1 MRITLFV
8 VACLFATSAPLRA
21 ETATRSELDIRA
33 MRASVVQVFTTSQ
46 AEDYV
51 RPWQRPRASMSG
63 GSAFFIG
70 GDRLVTN
77 AHVVSDARN
86 LLVKR
91 ADSPKRYEARVLF
104 AGDDCDL
111 AMLTTDDKSFFE
123 GMKPLEIGDRPAM
136 RSTVATVGYPTGGS
150 KLSMTE
156 GVVSRIEV
164 QTYVHSDADQHL
176 AIQIDAAINPGNS
189 GGPVIQGDKVV
200 GVAFQGQF
208 FSQSIGYMIPPS
220 VVRHF
225 LRDVEDDVY
234 HGYPEL
240 GLYTEK
246 LENDT
251 LRKYLGVPDG
261 ESGVLIL
268 KAMPYASAVGHAQR
282 NDVLQAIDGHKI
294 QNDGTIEIE
303 GDFFEYTHVVED
315 KQVGE
320 TVELSI
326 RRKGEPMKLTVTLK
340 AWGARMI
347 PATRYAKK
355 PEFMVWGGYMFCPV
369 TTNYLSQSGASNE
382 LRYYFNQYYR
392 LEAEEGKTREQLVVI
407 SRVFPHRTTRYQSY
421 RNDIVATVN
430 AKEPKDFDEFVRF
443 VDAGGDIVSIEFEG
457 VNTPPL
463 FINRKTASG
472 AHGEIC
478 KKFGITAHRHVEGL
492 ADGDAPKEGASD
504 GTKDDSTKDD
514 GANR

>member
-1 MRITLFV
+1 MRIFLFV
-8 VACLFATSAPLRA
+8 VACLFATSTPLRA
-21 ETATRSELDIRA
+21 ETATRPELDIKA

-46 AEDYV
+46 PEDYV

-70 GDRLVTN
+70 GDRLVSN

-86 LLVKR
+86 LMVKR
-91 ADSPKRYEARVLF
+91 ADSPKRYQARVLF
-104 AGDDCDL
+104 AGNDCDL

-164 QTYVHSDADQHL
+164 QNYVHSNADEHL

-225 LRDVEDDVY
+225 LRDVEDNVY

-246 LENDT
+246 LENDA

-268 KAMPYASAVGHAQR
+268 KAMPYASAVGHVQR
-282 NDVLQAIDGHKI
+282 NDVLQAIDGHPV
-294 QNDGTIEIE
+294 QNDGTIEIDD
-303 GDFFEYTHVVED
+303 DFFEYTHVVED

-320 TVELSI
+320 TVKLNI
-326 RRKGEPMKLTVTLK
+326 RRGGEPKEITVTLK
-340 AWGARMI
+340 AWEARMT
-347 PATRYAKK
+347 PATRYLKK

-369 TTNYLSQSGASNE
+369 TSNYLSQSGASTE

-392 LEAEEGKTREQLVVI
+392 LEAKEGETREQLVVI
-407 SRVFPHRTTRYQSY
+407 SKVFPHRTTRYQSY

-430 AKEPKDFDEFVRF
+430 GKEPKDFAHFVHL
-443 VDAGGDIVSIEFEG
+443 VDAGGDVIHIAFEG

-463 FINRKTASG
+463 VINRGTADG
-472 AHGEIC
+472 AHDEIC
-478 KKFGITAHRHVEGL
+478 KKFGITTHRHVEGVSET
-492 ADGDAPKEGASD
+492 KSEGE
-504 GTKDDSTKDD
+504 
-514 GANR
+514 NR